1 MADKIYQF
9 QYTVLM
15 IEARISDGFLTAR
28 MGLKQLHIDIDSIEH
43 VYLDNRKHRDSV
55 ELIISYYDKRKT
67 LRRARLFSDHEET
80 GLMELYHEILDRRPK
95 VALVMLDPDEAY
107 LVLGSK
113 PAKWAAIP
121 SVMLGAFV
129 AVALAC
135 TPLFIHGTDDGLF
148 DAHIDAFRTEHAP
161 ASRNLKI
168 TGATF
173 PFDLSVT
180 EKFGVGDDPEMLT
193 TWVPMVHPTWV
204 EGQPVELILQF
215 RVRELDAIQN
225 SKSIEGVLR
234 NVWWEGPSGR
244 LTRLFREKGVELSKT
259 AWLVE
264 ANVHG
269 RDDLKLAI
277 LILSILAVPLIGV
290 TLTLRSRS
298 RLS

>member
-1 MADKIYQF
+1 MADQIYQF

-15 IEARISDGFLTAR
+15 IEARISEGVLTAR
-28 MGLKQLHIDIDSIEH
+28 MGLKQLHILIDSIEH

-80 GLMELYHEILDRRPK
+80 GLMDLYHEILDRRPK
-95 VALVMLDPDEAY
+95 AALVMLEPDDAY

-121 SVMLGAFV
+121 SVMLVAFV

-148 DAHIDAFRTEHAP
+148 DAHIDAFRTEQAP
-161 ASRNLKI
+161 SSRNLKI
-168 TGATF
+168 QGAKF
-173 PFDLSVT
+173 LFDLNVT
-180 EKFGVGDDPEMLT
+180 EKHGVGDDPAMLT
-193 TWVPMVHPTWV
+193 TWVPMVPPTWV
-204 EGQPVELILQF
+204 DGQPVDVILQF
-215 RVRELDAIQN
+215 RMRELDAIQ
-225 SKSIEGVLR
+225 KSDSVEGVLR

-244 LTRLFREKGVELSKT
+244 LKRLFREKGVELSET
-259 AWLVE
+259 AWLIE

-269 RDDLKLAI
+269 RDDFKLAI
-277 LILSILAVPLIGV
+277 LILSVLAVPLIGV